1 MRLLIL
7 SYHYPPLNV
16 TASQR
21 AAAWVKYLSTLGHD
35 VSLVTFD
42 WPGISKEPE
51 GAQVYRL
58 PLPTVPDHNHLP
70 LPWRIPLVRT
80 VATLWA
86 YLIGAIDYHTR
97 PHERVMRNFLK
108 THLQANHYDLV
119 LGIFSPHF
127 HLRHAA
133 QLQKAFQVPF
143 VIDFRDLFNN
153 RYAALDDAAVHMRRG
168 ILDRITLWHWKRWM
182 KHAAGFITVSKP
194 LHDVLASWFNKPGI
208 TILNGF
214 EPAAMPPPQT
224 DSARFTV
231 LHSGTL
237 YGTQDLTLFMRAY
250 QQFAAGKSN
259 CDLVFSGVT
268 EPMKSLIQKAAD
280 ATGVTYLSYPRE
292 AREDALQRLM
302 RASVLF
308 FPGHTAL
315 RGMYSSK
322 IFEYLASGKP
332 IILAPS
338 DSDVLEA
345 LLLHQPGC
353 SVHQSEASIT
363 AQLEAYYSAYQRS
376 EPLYFSREL
385 SNYTREAQ
393 AKELSNWLNA
403 RLHSITH
410 AKVPR

>member
-21 AAAWVKYLSTLGHD
+21 AAAWVKYLSALGHE

-42 WPGISKEPE
+42 WPGSALEPE
-51 GAQVYRL
+51 QARIYRL
-58 PLPTVPDHNHLP
+58 PLPSVPDHNRLP

-80 VATLWA
+80 GATLWT
-86 YLIGAIDYHTR
+86 YLIGKIDYHTR
-97 PHERVMRNFLK
+97 PHEKAMWHFLK
-108 THLQANHYDLV
+108 QHAQHNNYDLV

-127 HLRHAA
+127 HIRHAA
-133 QLQKAFQVPF
+133 KLHQQFGIPF

-153 RYAALDDAAVHMRRG
+153 RYAASGDVAQMNRG
-168 ILDRITLWHWKRWM
+168 LLDRITLWHWKRWM
-182 KHAAGFITVSKP
+182 THAAGFITVSKP
-194 LHDVLASWFNKPGI
+194 LHDVLTSWFNKPGI

-224 DSARFTV
+224 DSKRFTV

-250 QQFAAGKSN
+250 KQFAAGKNN

-268 EPMKSLIQKAAD
+268 EPMKSLIQKAAQ
-280 ATGVTYLSYPRE
+280 ASGVEYLAFPRE
-292 AREDALQRLM
+292 ARDVAMHRLVC
-302 RASVLF
+302 ASVLF
-308 FPGHTAL
+308 FPGHQQL

-332 IILAPS
+332 IILAPT
-338 DSDVLEA
+338 DQDVLDE
-345 LLLHQPGC
+345 LLTEQPGC
-353 SVHQSEASIT
+353 SVHHSAESIVET
-363 AQLEAYYSAYQRS
+363 LELHYAAFQRQ
-376 EPLYFSREL
+376 EPLFFKRAL
-385 SNYTREAQ
+385 NAYTRESQ
-393 AKELSNWLNA
+393 AKKLSNWLIELDQNLI
-403 RLHSITH
+403 RS
-410 AKVPR
+410 KVQR